1 MSDSLDETGRI
12 PTATAPRSSLRP
24 DPSVLAYYP
33 DLESVPDA
41 RWQQVYHSTFLPGAD
56 PVQVWNGATEV
67 VGINEELSPVMRM
80 TLPREMRGIGTPSL
94 ARVPLGQPLGR
105 SWILLGRL
113 LPYDYDDV
121 IIAEREEG
129 RRFLEVS
136 RMSSAHAWI
145 HERIIEGE
153 HGGTILRDRLTY
165 VLKPHLRPL
174 TPVYRQ
180 TVRQLFAH
188 RHRRVAR
195 RFARLAPRT
204 AD

>member
-1 MSDSLDETGRI
+1 MNDALDDAGAT
-12 PTATAPRSSLRP
+12 PAATARRSSFRP

-33 DLESVPDA
+33 DLEGVPDA
-41 RWQQVYHSTFLPGAD
+41 RWQQVYRSSFLPGAD
-56 PVQVWNGATEV
+56 PAQVWDGATEV
-67 VGINEELSPVMRM
+67 DGINAELSPVMRM
-80 TLPREMRGIGTPSL
+80 TLPRQMRGIGTPSL

-145 HERIIEGE
+145 HERVIEGKN
-153 HGGTILRDRLTY
+153 GGTVLSDRLTY
-165 VLKPHLRPL
+165 VLKPHLRPM
-174 TPVYRQ
+174 TPVYRR
-180 TVRQLFAH
+180 TVQQLFAH